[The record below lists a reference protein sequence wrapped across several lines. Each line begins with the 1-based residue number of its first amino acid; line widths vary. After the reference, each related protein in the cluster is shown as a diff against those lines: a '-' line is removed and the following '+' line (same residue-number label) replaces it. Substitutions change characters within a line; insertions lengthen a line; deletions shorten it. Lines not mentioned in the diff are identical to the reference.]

1 MIIELAQNTDLGR
14 TRANATAWVATFV
27 MIEVVAL
34 VLIVTQ
40 VLPQVLPD
48 RLATQIGH
56 NSESFVLAIILSL
69 QVAWLRA
76 RRKASA
82 GFDSQHRQVTADGAT
97 MFVVALCSIVIFAVG
112 LLLLG
117 LDNPRL
123 KTLNEPVFAAS
134 FLFPY
139 CALWPR
145 RRPFV
150 LAGVLALA
158 FTLVFW
164 STDLVQQQAECLVAL
179 ILAPWGFDLLSRW
192 ILRPVARPSIV
203 GAVAWCGFLA
213 VAPFA
218 LMVLKSADLGGF
230 LDAAVLY
237 GARGNEAF
245 WGLFLVQLLALV
257 AWSPRTLRN
266 QEGVSLG

>member
-1 MIIELAQNTDLGR
+1 MGDRPSLHVDAEPPGIRLFTWAHCRRRRPDSDREQTRMIIELAQNTDLGR

-97 MFVVALCSIVIFAVG
+97 MFVVALCSIVI
-112 LLLLG
+112 
-117 LDNPRL
+117 
-123 KTLNEPVFAAS
+123 
-134 FLFPY
+134 
-139 CALWPR
+139 
-145 RRPFV
+145 
-150 LAGVLALA
+150 
-158 FTLVFW
+158 
-164 STDLVQQQAECLVAL
+164 
-179 ILAPWGFDLLSRW
+179 
-192 ILRPVARPSIV
+192 
-203 GAVAWCGFLA
+203 
-213 VAPFA
+213 
-218 LMVLKSADLGGF
+218 
-230 LDAAVLY
+230 
-237 GARGNEAF
+237 
-245 WGLFLVQLLALV
+245 
-257 AWSPRTLRN
+257 
-266 QEGVSLG
+266 